1 MADSPITPAKIA
13 TAFNKICTTVIKL
26 PGLSCMAKTSRAR
39 TSPSLAKI
47 CNLIFRAEAK
57 ASSELDTIALIAISK
72 KIEITAL
79 IKVMIVNS
87 QLFILKN

>member
-1 MADSPITPAKIA
+1 
-13 TAFNKICTTVIKL
+13 
-26 PGLSCMAKTSRAR
+26 MAKTSRAR